1 MGRKTAELDRETWI
15 SLLDAALER
24 PGTELNDEWA
34 WLLDQLG
41 MTAEQYPAVLEA
53 LRQGRWREATNPRA
67 YLKTVARREALKEQ
81 LTAQKQD
88 NLVLVPIMAENE
100 AASVEGTLDHLAHL
114 RETAEAV
121 QGADGIWRR
130 GGGAERDEYEHFDED
145 EYGRSLFL
153 RGRILAQIPQSL
165 KVVVEPPPEVRQ
177 SVEEFN
183 ASTDERH
190 IHLQPAIGIDMG
202 KWAEL
207 AGFDEWEMQV
217 LHYRLDGVSR
227 DKALA
232 EQPDEPSRKAL
243 QAAWERYDRTGNQR
257 LRDFADYSGT
267 EVSRNSPKRTL
278 EK

>member
-1 MGRKTAELDRETWI
+1 MRRKASQLDRETWI
-15 SLLDAALER
+15 SLFGAALQR
-24 PGTELNDEWA
+24 SGTEMNEEWA
-34 WLLDQLG
+34 WLLDQLD

-53 LRQGRWREATNPRA
+53 LRQGRWREAKNPRA

-88 NLVLVPIMAENE
+88 NLVLVPATAETE
-100 AASVEGTLDHLAHL
+100 AAYVEGTLDHLARL

-130 GGGAERDEYEHFDED
+130 GGGAERDEYEYFDED
-145 EYGRSLFL
+145 EYGRPLSL
-153 RGRILAQIPQSL
+153 RGRILERIPQSL

-183 ASTDERH
+183 ASTNEQH

-243 QAAWERYDRTGNQR
+243 QAAWKRYDRTGNQR
-257 LRDFADYSGT
+257 LRDFAEKDGT
-267 EVSRNSPKRTL
+267 EVSRNTPKRTL